1 MMKKGSTLLKNTKLF
16 GAVCLLLVGLIC
28 LPASQAFGITVVI
41 DDFTVGQGDSTT
53 PALVLTA
60 PGIAPPPPPGGATAT
75 GTPAQIIGTYR
86 HLELTQTAN
95 TSNDQ
100 TKAFV
105 NATQWATENGPNAT
119 GWAKVIWN
127 GSSNPASYGLAV
139 NMSTLTHIHFSSVY
153 SDIPTTFRIRLFN
166 SAGNYAEGTV
176 TTPGLVSVDDVY
188 LEPGSDFTL
197 VGTFSWSNNITRIEL
212 FYDPKLNIDTFFNA
226 LDYDYGL
233 PNIDCVSKRCTL
245 NSDYS
250 GLNLAINLPS
260 AQSFPVTLYCEFVV
274 ANEGDGNDTVYMED
288 DLPQNMALVSATP
301 SVQAPGGFVLGNA
314 SGTGPG
320 PVTISWTSITEL
332 KQSTSPLVF
341 RHSVTV
347 TEFEGVR
354 VNTFR
359 ARAEGDT
366 SWGTGCPFTLTH
378 AVQRVP
384 SLNEWG
390 MIILSLI
397 LAASAV
403 WFLRRRKTN

>member
-1 MMKKGSTLLKNTKLF
+1 MMKKGSSLLKNTKLF

-41 DDFTVGQGDSTT
+41 DDFTVGQGDSSN
-53 PALVLTA
+53 PAVVLTA
-60 PGIAPPPPPGGATAT
+60 PGTDTDTTSGGATH
-75 GTPAQIIGTYR
+75 IIGTYR
-86 HLELTQTAN
+86 HLWIEQTEN
-95 TSNDQ
+95 TSTDQ
-100 TKAFV
+100 TTGFV
-105 NATQWATENGPNAT
+105 NANKWSTENGPSAT
-119 GWAKVIWN
+119 GWGMVIWN
-127 GSSNPASYGLAV
+127 GSATPASYGLAI
-139 NMSTLTHIHFSSVY
+139 NMSTLTHVRLSSVY
-153 SDIPTTFRIRLFN
+153 SDLATTFYVRLYN
-166 SAGNYAEGTV
+166 SAGNYAEATT
-176 TTPGLVSVDDVY
+176 TTPGGVTVTNIY
-188 LEPGSDFTL
+188 LEVADFTP
-197 VGTFSWSNNITRIEL
+197 VGSFSWSNNITRIEL
-212 FYDPKLNIDTFFNA
+212 FYDPRLNIDTSVGA

-250 GLNLAINLPS
+250 GLNAAINLPS

-274 ANEGDGNDTVYMED
+274 ANTGDGNDTVYIED
-288 DLPQNMALVSATP
+288 DLPQNLALVSATP

-320 PVTISWTSITEL
+320 PVTISWTSTTEL

-359 ARAEGDT
+359 ARAEADT
-366 SWGTGCPFTLTH
+366 SWGTSCPFTLTH

-403 WFLRRRKTN
+403 WLLRRRKTN